1 MKKLKNIVTMIAIAS
16 MTLFAVGCNMIQK
29 TPEAVQKTVVAKVGD
44 EKITM
49 ADVDKE
55 LEPQINQ
62 LKEQQGEDYLNSD
75 EVKKQLAD
83 AKKSVL
89 NQLVTEKIFLKK
101 ADELKLTEDKDKI
114 DEEINKQFDEI
125 KASFG
130 DDDKFQEQL
139 KLAGLTEEKFRD
151 AIRKQVVGQKVNDYI
166 FKDVSVS
173 DEDVKNF
180 YDENKDTK
188 FVDQPGAKISHI
200 LVKDEETAKEI
211 KTKLNN
217 GEDFAKLAAQYGTD
231 GTKDKG
237 GDLGFIEYINSNYD
251 KDFMEV
257 AKTLGEGQISEP
269 VKTQFGY
276 HIIKATELRKDPV
289 VKEFDSVKDQI
300 KSYLDK
306 TKKDEQYKST
316 LDQWKQD
323 LKVEIHEDKLT

>member
-1 MKKLKNIVTMIAIAS
+1 MKKIKNIVTIVAIAS
-16 MTLFAVGCNMIQK
+16 MSLFAVGCNMVQK
-29 TPEAVQKTVVAKVGD
+29 TPEAIQKTVVAKVGD

-49 ADVDKE
+49 ADINKE

-62 LKEQQGEDYLNSD
+62 LKEQYGEDYLNSD

-89 NQLVTEKIFLKK
+89 NNLVTEKIFLKK

-114 DEEINKQFDEI
+114 DEEVKKQFDEI

-139 KLAGLTEEKFRD
+139 KLAGLTEEKFTE
-151 AIRKQVVGQKVNDYI
+151 AIRKQVIGQRVNDYI

-173 DEDVKNF
+173 DEDVQKF
-180 YDENKDTK
+180 YDENKETQ

-200 LVKDEETAKEI
+200 LVADEDTAKEI

-217 GEDFAKLAAQYGTD
+217 GEDFAKLAGEYGTD

-237 GDLGFIEYINSNYD
+237 GELGFIEYTNPNYD
-251 KDFMEV
+251 KDFMEA
-257 AKTLGEGQISEP
+257 AKTLGEGEVSEP

-276 HIIKATELRKDPV
+276 HIIKATELKKDQV

-300 KSYLDK
+300 KSYLDNK
-306 TKKDEQYKST
+306 QKDDQYNST
-316 LDQWKQD
+316 LDQWKKD